1 MRFST
6 STFLSAL
13 ALSAASFTQA
23 ASLVKRQ
30 IVIPTHGTTVAPA
43 DGSTITPGT
52 SFPFNYEHA
61 NACESGYSPISV
73 YLSTSPPTSSDVTNA
88 GELADGSFVF
98 HFGDYLIPN
107 FGLPPMETPP
117 PATLTAPTLDGVA
130 DGTTLYFSV
139 VELYRDC
146 PGHVPLEFGL
156 ETTTVNYA

>member
-1 MRFST
+1 MRFFT

-13 ALSAASFTQA
+13 ALSATSFTQA
-23 ASLVKRQ
+23 ASLAKRQ

-43 DGSTITPGT
+43 NGSTITPRT

-88 GELADGSFVF
+88 GELANGSFVF

-107 FGLPPMETPP
+107 FGKRSAL
-117 PATLTAPTLDGVA
+117 
-130 DGTTLYFSV
+130 
-139 VELYRDC
+139 
-146 PGHVPLEFGL
+146 
-156 ETTTVNYA
+156 

>member
-1 MRFST
+1 MRFSTSFST

-43 DGSTITPGT
+43 DSSTITPKT
-52 SFPFNYEHA
+52 MFSFNYENA

-73 YLSTSPPTSSDVTNA
+73 YLSTSPPTSADVTNA
-88 GELADGSFVF
+88 GELVDGSFVF

-107 FGLPPMETPP
+107 FGERAMIRKCAASLSRC
-117 PATLTAPTLDGVA
+117 
-130 DGTTLYFSV
+130 SV
-139 VELYRDC
+139 Y
-146 PGHVPLEFGL
+146 
-156 ETTTVNYA
+156 